1 MPKPHEAPLVL
12 LGIHADDHLDVYV
25 RNGDQL
31 HQAARLATTANVS
44 ADTMTTVM
52 ADLAVAFGWPKIAV
66 TPTSEVSRASE
77 QGLPRVAG
85 DAAASSASRARNGR
99 GRGAPGG
106 VRRTRAD
113 MERQKML
120 VLEIV
125 SAVPASDPLT
135 VPKIASQVKRLLGIP
150 GQSPETSVREH
161 LLELYDEGKVGRVE
175 YDRPNGHK
183 GYDWH
188 GLPPADSRISVE
200 SL

>member
-1 MPKPHEAPLVL
+1 MPKPRDTSVL
-12 LGIHADDHLDVYV
+12 LGIHADGHLDVYM

-31 HQAARLATTANVS
+31 HQAARIATADNVS

-52 ADLAVAFGWPKIAV
+52 ADLAEAFGWPKIAV
-66 TPTSEVSRASE
+66 TPTSKVSRTYE
-77 QGLPRVAG
+77 QGLPRAG
-85 DAAASSASRARNGR
+85 GAAAPPVSRSSGR

-161 LLELYDEGKVGRVE
+161 LLELHDEGKVGRVA

-200 SL
+200 PL